1 MKRHLFLF
9 LFSFLLIASCTQSDS
24 IEAQGELE
32 LKFNVQNYEQFSL
45 DDLTRTADV
54 SALNHLAMGIY
65 DATTMQSVQAAT
77 VQDKGDAG
85 YGQFSVRLPYG
96 KYHIVFLGYDSKY
109 AVHMDDPMRIY
120 WDNESVTNTFLY
132 SLPLEV
138 NEQTTAAQ
146 NITLKRIVG
155 GFSLRV
161 LGNAPKNLNQFHIQ
175 MQGGCYTL
183 NAITGLG
190 NAVDERDY
198 TIVGF
203 NENVDDEEFNVN
215 FYAFLPQESCT
226 ATITVQAQDVES
238 NTLHERTFR
247 DVPMKLNQLTRY
259 TGDFFA
265 TDASGS
271 NFSLMLENDVWD
283 EKDFEF

>member
-1 MKRHLFLF
+1 MKHYLFLF
-9 LFSFLLIASCTQSDS
+9 LFPFFLITSCSQS
-24 IEAQGELE
+24 EPVAGQGELE
-32 LKFNVQNYEQFSL
+32 LTFNVQNYEQLSL
-45 DDLTRTADV
+45 DDLTRAADV

-65 DATTMQSVQAAT
+65 DATTMQPVQAAT
-77 VQDKGDAG
+77 VQDKENAD

-138 NEQTTAAQ
+138 NEQTTVAQ
-146 NITLKRIVG
+146 NIILKRIVG

-203 NENVDDEEFNVN
+203 NENIDDEAFNVN

-226 ATITVQAQDVES
+226 ATIVVQAQDAKG

-247 DVPMKLNQLTRY
+247 DVPMKQNQLTRY

-265 TDASGS
+265 LDGAAPK
-271 NFSLMLENDVWD
+271 FSLTLENDVWD
-283 EKDFEF
+283 EKEFEF